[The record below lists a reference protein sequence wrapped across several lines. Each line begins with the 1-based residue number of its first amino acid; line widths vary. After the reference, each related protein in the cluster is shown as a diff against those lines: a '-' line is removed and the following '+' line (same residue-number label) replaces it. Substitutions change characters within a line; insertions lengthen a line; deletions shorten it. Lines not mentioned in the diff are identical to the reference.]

1 MQEPSQPAPREPSRR
16 RPLRRRSE
24 EPVPIPDAAARS
36 RAARTVKV
44 QEVLAAHQRALEQ
57 RLEEGLRR
65 IEETLASGPPMP
77 DGADVAKGVLAYADE
92 RFQAM
97 SVRLQR
103 IEDALRRLAGA
114 LRNGTDQQASGDAS
128 DGLAAVVT
136 ELGRQQRAFLEALAS
151 AQRAAFE
158 DLGRR
163 TGEGVVAV
171 ADVLR
176 QEIDGLRTSI
186 RSLHRT
192 MAWDG
197 LSRERPRPGPG

>member
-1 MQEPSQPAPREPSRR
+1 MQEPSLPAPREPSRR
-16 RPLRRRSE
+16 RPLRRRAE
-24 EPVPIPDAAARS
+24 EPIPIPEAART

-44 QEVLAAHQRALEQ
+44 QEVLAAHQRALEE
-57 RLEEGLRR
+57 RMEEGLRR
-65 IEETLASGPPMP
+65 IEEALAGGPPMP
-77 DGADVAKGVLAYADE
+77 DRDDVAKGVLAYADE

-103 IEDALRRLAGA
+103 IEDALRRLAGE
-114 LRNGTDQQASGDAS
+114 LRNGVEAASPDAS

-136 ELGRQQRAFLEALAS
+136 ELGRQHRAFLEALAS
-151 AQRAAFE
+151 AQRTAF
-158 DLGRR
+158 DDMGRR

-171 ADVLR
+171 ANVLR
-176 QEIDGLRTSI
+176 QEIEGLRTSI

-197 LSRERPRPGPG
+197 LSRERPRPGAG

>member
-1 MQEPSQPAPREPSRR
+1 MQEPSRPAPREPSRR

-24 EPVPIPDAAARS
+24 EPVPIPEATART
-36 RAARTVKV
+36 RAARTVRA
-44 QEVLAAHQRALEQ
+44 QEVLAAHQRALEE
-57 RLEEGLRR
+57 RLEQGFRR
-65 IEETLASGPPMP
+65 IEEALAGGPPMP

-103 IEDALRRLAGA
+103 IEDALRQLAGA
-114 LRNGTDQQASGDAS
+114 LRSGTERETAS
-128 DGLAAVVT
+128 DGADGMAEAVT
-136 ELGRQQRAFLEALAS
+136 ELGRQQRAFMEAMAS
-151 AQRAAFE
+151 AQRAALE

-171 ADVLR
+171 ANVLR

-197 LSRERPRPGPG
+197 LSRERPRPGAG